1 MALLALFLA
10 KFLDPISF
18 IIAGISGYKFYSK
31 PLYTII
37 LIGIMVSVIV
47 EAVLPSTQITR
58 TFGQGLPLGVVVSC
72 LHALI
77 GRLIAIK
84 RNVSKSN
91 N

>member
-1 MALLALFLA
+1 MAMLVLFLA

-31 PLYTII
+31 PWHTLIF
-37 LIGIMVSVIV
+37 IGIITSVIV
-47 EAVLPSTQITR
+47 EAILTSTQITR
-58 TFGQGLPLGVVVSC
+58 TFGQGLPLGVIVSC

-84 RNVSKSN
+84 RNTSKSN